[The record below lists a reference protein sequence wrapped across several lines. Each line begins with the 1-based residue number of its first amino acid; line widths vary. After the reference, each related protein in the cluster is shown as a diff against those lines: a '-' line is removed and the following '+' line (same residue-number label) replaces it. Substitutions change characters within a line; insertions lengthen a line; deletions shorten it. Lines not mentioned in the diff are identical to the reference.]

1 MRTLKDLLPKN
12 KKTTRFHTGLG
23 VNIDEK
29 TIFFIAKKILVMEYG
44 IRGGENIIPTLYQ
57 DKKLYLSSRSSLWG
71 NEIWLEREHL
81 KEKMNN
87 LLGGEAIV
95 EIKLGRD

>member
-12 KKTTRFHTGLG
+12 KKTTRFQAGLG

-29 TIFFIAKKILVMEYG
+29 TIFFIAKKILVTEYG
-44 IRGGENIIPTLYQ
+44 IRGGENIIPTLYK

-71 NEIWLEREHL
+71 NEIWLERESL
-81 KEKMNN
+81 KDKMNS